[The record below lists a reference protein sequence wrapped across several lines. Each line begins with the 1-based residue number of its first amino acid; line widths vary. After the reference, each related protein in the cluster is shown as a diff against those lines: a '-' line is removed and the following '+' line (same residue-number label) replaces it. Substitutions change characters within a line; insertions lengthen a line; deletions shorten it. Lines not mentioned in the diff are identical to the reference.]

1 MCLSVPL
8 EEWLFFLSLKRELE
22 VGGLWC
28 TWTPVPLLSRGSQPT
43 VQCKDLNV
51 CTQDH
56 DVKQNPILNLQSY
69 FSLQN

>member
-28 TWTPVPLLSRGSQPT
+28 AWTPVPLLSRGSQPT
-43 VQCKDLNV
+43 V
-51 CTQDH
+51 
-56 DVKQNPILNLQSY
+56 
-69 FSLQN
+69 